1 MLAATPSASP
11 QGIDPQKGI
20 CGEKGSQEEVV
31 QVFVVLDRLPTRQDV
46 VKPEKSWNNEI
57 KAIGFICLKGQKI
70 TQKEFMQ

>member
-46 VKPEKSWNNEI
+46 VKPEKS
-57 KAIGFICLKGQKI
+57 
-70 TQKEFMQ
+70 